1 MSEWTLKEKSTG
13 ELVVT
18 IEGDEWK
25 KDVEKAFSKLG
36 KNVTMNGFRKG
47 QVPKK
52 LLEHAI
58 PERDRELEAV
68 NDNANAWLKAA
79 LDEQK
84 LEPISQPTLDLRS
97 IDPEKVV
104 VVFEFAVKPEATV
117 SDYKGLDYHMDDTS
131 VSEEEFNKEI
141 DRMRENFADMENK
154 DGEAENGD
162 TVDIN
167 YEGFKDGVPF
177 DGGKAENY
185 NLELG
190 SGSFIPGFE
199 DQLVGVKAGDEKEL
213 NLKFPEDYHSKDLAG
228 QDVVFKVKVNEVK
241 HKVLPEVDDDF
252 AKDVNAKGVETAEDL
267 KKMVRERLENQKKQ
281 SAEDKGDNDLL
292 DQLLAKT
299 EVEIP
304 DVMVEDE
311 VNGRI
316 NQIAAQVQQYGM
328 KLESYLSMMGKTLD
342 QLKKDYEEESR
353 KTVKTR
359 LALDAVAKAE
369 KLEPTDAEIEKEF
382 SDIAAQYGLSVDRVK
397 AAISKA
403 AVQDQLREDKAFRF
417 VKKNANG
424 APEVREPETEAPA
437 AEEGKDA
444 SAAE

>member
-1 MSEWTLKEKSTG
+1 MSEWTLKEKSAG

-36 KNVTMNGFRKG
+36 KEVTMNGFRKG

-52 LLEHAI
+52 MLEHAI
-58 PERDRELEAV
+58 PERNRELEAIY
-68 NDNANAWLKAA
+68 DNANSWLQAA
-79 LDEQK
+79 LKEQN
-84 LEPISQPTLDLRS
+84 LEPISQPTLDIRS
-97 IDPEKVV
+97 ADPEKAV
-104 VVFEFAVKPEATV
+104 VVFEFAIMPEASV
-117 SDYKGLDYHMDDTS
+117 SDYKGLEYHMDDTS

-141 DRMRENFADMENK
+141 DRMRENFADMETK

-177 DGGKAENY
+177 DGGKADNY
-185 NLELG
+185 NLVLG

-199 DQLVGVKAGDEKEL
+199 DQLVGAKAGEEKEL
-213 NLKFPEDYHSKDLAG
+213 NLKFPEDYHAADLAG
-228 QDVVFKVKVNEVK
+228 KDVVFKVKVNEVK
-241 HKVLPEVDDDF
+241 RKVLPEVDDDF

-267 KKMVRERLENQKKQ
+267 KKMVRERLEKQKKQ
-281 SAEDKGDNDLL
+281 TAEDKGDNDLL

-304 DVMVEDE
+304 DVLVEDE
-311 VNGRI
+311 VNNRI
-316 NQIAAQVQQYGM
+316 NQLSAQIQQYGM
-328 KLESYLSMMGKTLD
+328 KLNSYLSMMGTTLD
-342 QLKKDYEEESR
+342 QLKKDYEEDSR
-353 KTVKTR
+353 KAVKTR

-369 KLEPTDAEIEKEF
+369 GLVPSEEEVEKEF
-382 SDIAAQYGLSVDRVK
+382 GDIAAQYGMTVDRVK
-397 AAISKA
+397 AAISRA
-403 AVQDQLREDKAFRF
+403 AVEQQLSEDKAFRF
-417 VKKNANG
+417 IKKNAVG
-424 APEVREPETEAPA
+424 APAVEEPEAHE
-437 AEEGKDA
+437 AEEGTDA